1 MIAAAYKKVFY
12 FSMRGASGG
21 WAGIESCCRRRPA
34 SHQTQRQLAPSHRT
48 AESSEE
54 VAMVVDPVC
63 KMEVEDTEAEQGV
76 EFQGTT
82 YFFCSPVCK
91 EAFEREPAR
100 YAGAVDKTLDP
111 EAAA

>member
-1 MIAAAYKKVFY
+1 MIAAAYKKVSIFRCDRQAEVGLE
-12 FSMRGASGG
+12 SRAAAGSG
-21 WAGIESCCRRRPA
+21 
-34 SHQTQRQLAPSHRT
+34 QRELPHCHRT

-63 KMEVEDTEAEQGV
+63 KMEVEDTEPEQGV

-91 EAFEREPAR
+91 EAFKRERAR
-100 YAGAVDKTLDP
+100 YASAAEKPLDP